1 VCVVNNNEAGLIK
14 IQEKETAR
22 SLKTATKEDLGKQ
35 RLIKI
40 QEKETTMS
48 LKTATE
54 EDFCHCSRKV
64 QQRVYVLGNATRKTG
79 AS

>member
-1 VCVVNNNEAGLIK
+1 MSLDLSK
-14 IQEKETAR
+14 YRRKKQLTM

-48 LKTATE
+48 LKTATDRGGFLPLFKE
-54 EDFCHCSRKV
+54 RSNRGYMF
-64 QQRVYVLGNATRKTG
+64 
-79 AS
+79 